1 LTAPIKIQFPKP
13 LEKEDAKTGRACAK
27 LMEKIGNVSIGDP
40 TTSFNATWQVTNAQC
55 NATVVTTGNNAY
67 LLLERLY

>member
-1 LTAPIKIQFPKP
+1 
-13 LEKEDAKTGRACAK
+13 
-27 LMEKIGNVSIGDP
+27 MEKIGNVSIGDP

-55 NATVVTTGNNAY
+55 HATVVTTGNNAY